1 MYSCQVEK
9 ISQVQKTVKKK
20 KKKKKKI
27 KNVEIELKTSLK
39 NI

>member
-20 KKKKKKI
+20 KKKI